1 MRLRI
6 ACAAAA
12 VATLHGA
19 AVADEQTFAARPANG
34 LALVPPMGWNSWNH
48 FGCDISEATIRK
60 EADAMVSSGMKD
72 AGYQYV
78 VVDDCWHGERD
89 GQGNIQAD
97 PQRFPSGIRA
107 LADYVHSRGLKFGI
121 YSDAGDRT
129 CQGRP
134 GSRGREFQDARQYGA
149 WGVDYLKYDWC
160 HAESLEVRAAY
171 ETMGDA
177 LRASGRP
184 IVFSICEWGTHK
196 PWLWAASVGGN
207 LWRTTG
213 DIYDGWTG
221 NARDR
226 NGVLNILDLQ
236 SGLEG
241 FAGPGH
247 WNDPDMLEV
256 GNGGMSADQYRAHFS
271 LWAIL
276 AAPLMAGN
284 DLSAMSEE
292 TRRILTNREVIAV
305 DQDRLGVQGRRV
317 VRNGDTEIWVK
328 PLEGGS
334 QAVVL
339 LNRGAVATTIR
350 LEWSALGLSPHVP
363 LSLRDLWSG
372 RELRPATASVAL
384 DVPPTA
390 AVMVRAVPSRPG
402 EVRPPVSAPRAS
414 SGSARSP

>member
-1 MRLRI
+1 VRLAI
-6 ACAAAA
+6 ACAATA

-19 AVADEQTFAARPANG
+19 ALADQQTFAARPANG

-60 EADAMVSSGMKD
+60 QADAMVSSGMRD

-89 GQGNIQAD
+89 GQGDIQAD
-97 PQRFPSGIRA
+97 PRRFPSGIGA

-129 CQGRP
+129 CQGWP
-134 GSRGREFQDARQYGA
+134 GSRGREFQDARQYAA

-184 IVFSICEWGTHK
+184 IVFSICEWGTYK

-305 DQDRLGVQGRRV
+305 DQDPLGVQGRRA

-339 LNRGAVATTIR
+339 LNRGAVATSIR
-350 LEWSALGLSPHVP
+350 LEWSVLGLPPYVP
-363 LSLRDLWSG
+363 LSLHDLWSG
-372 RELRPATASVAL
+372 RDLRRATASVTL

-390 AVMVRAVPSRPG
+390 AVIVRAVPSRPG
-402 EVRPPVSAPRAS
+402 GR
-414 SGSARSP
+414 